1 MDYLRINITLDD
13 KCENP
18 SAFSEDI
25 ANLLIIAG
33 VDTFTTDDFS
43 DLEEVLSQ
51 GGIFYDYI
59 DDELLEMQN
68 ATPVVHAFLS
78 NDEEGREIAENL
90 FLILEKFKS
99 ENKQYE
105 NLVWNTDTVCN
116 EDWENNWKEFFKPF
130 PVGEKLYV
138 KPSWEEISDDIK
150 SSRRIIE
157 IDPSSSF
164 GTGTHATTKLCLE
177 NLEGIIKTNDKVLD
191 MGCGSGIL
199 SIGALLLGAKEV
211 KAVDI
216 DEVASRIAEE
226 NLNINGFTSPKAQVL
241 CGNVLEDEKLVNS
254 LGADYDII
262 LANIVAGIIVE
273 MAPLFHSLLKDGAF
287 LISSGI
293 ICEREDEVKNALATA
308 GFKIINTSREDD
320 WSAIVA
326 QKI

>member
-1 MDYLRINITLDD
+1 MDYLRINITLNTE
-13 KCENP
+13 CENP
-18 SAFSEDI
+18 AAFSEDL

-68 ATPVVHAFLS
+68 STPVVHAFLT
-78 NDEEGREIAENL
+78 NDDEGKEISENL
-90 FLILEKFKS
+90 FKALEQFKN

-105 NLVWNTDTVCN
+105 NLVWNTDIVRN

-130 PVGEKLYV
+130 PVGEKLYI
-138 KPSWEEISDDIK
+138 KPSWEEIPADVK
-150 SSRRIIE
+150 ETRRIIE

-177 NLEGIIKTNDKVLD
+177 NLEKIIKADDRVLD

-216 DEVASRIAEE
+216 DQVASRIAEE
-226 NLNINGFTSPKAQVL
+226 NLKINGYTAPTAQVF
-241 CGNVLEDEKLVNS
+241 CGNVLEDTELVEKLEDN
-254 LGADYDII
+254 YDII

-273 MAPLFHSLLKDGAF
+273 MAPLFYSLLKVGAF

-293 ICEREDEVKNALATA
+293 ICERENEVKQALENA
-308 GFKIINTSREDD
+308 GFKIITATREDD

>member
-1 MDYLRINITLDD
+1 MDYLRINITLDGE
-13 KCENP
+13 CENP
-18 SAFSEDI
+18 SAFSEDL

-59 DDELLEMQN
+59 DDELLNMQN
-68 ATPVVHAFLS
+68 KTPVIHAFLS
-78 NDEEGREIAENL
+78 NDDEGREISENL
-90 FLILEKFKS
+90 ISTLKSFKK
-99 ENKQYE
+99 ENPQYE
-105 NLVWNTDTVCN
+105 KLVWDTDVVHN

-150 SSRRIIE
+150 ASRSIIE

-177 NLEGIIKTNDKVLD
+177 NLERIIKADDRVLD

-211 KAVDI
+211 VAVDI
-216 DEVASRIAEE
+216 DEVASRIAKE
-226 NLNINGFTSPKAQVL
+226 NLSINGFTSPKAQVF
-241 CGNVLEDEKLVNS
+241 CGNVLEDEKLVNT
-254 LGADYDII
+254 LGKDYDVI

-273 MAPLFHSLLKDGAF
+273 MAPLFHSLLKDNAY

-293 ICEREDEVKNALATA
+293 ICERENEVKDALLKS
-308 GFKIINTSREDD
+308 GFKIIDTAREDD

-326 QKI
+326 QKM